1 VARGSP
7 YPQDVKERALAE
19 LATTN
24 NVSDVA
30 RRLGIPD
37 TTLHVWLREKEED
50 GNFARYREQKKKEF
64 VKNAWDTIQD
74 AMQLGNNRVKRAL
87 KHENEFDEFIELV
100 QETELSGG
108 QKAALI
114 AKIKQLQVQNIRDIS
129 TYVGTIYD
137 KAALAAGDAT
147 ARGEITGKDGAPI
160 EIVFETQLKQLLDED

>member
-1 VARGSP
+1 MRGKP
-7 YPQDVKERALAE
+7 YPPDVKERALAE
-19 LATTN
+19 LAT
-24 NVSDVA
+24 SSSVA
-30 RRLGIPD
+30 EVERKTGIPNQ
-37 TTLHVWLREKEED
+37 TLHGWLKEAEEQQQYRDFREE
-50 GNFARYREQKKKEF
+50 KKKEF
-64 VKNAWDTIQD
+64 VQAAWNTISD
-74 AMQLGNNRVKRAL
+74 ALALGNNRVKRAL

-100 QETELSGG
+100 QGTELSGP